1 MSEILILNESEVRAL
16 LPMESCIAVMEDALK
31 ALARGEVYNPLRQII
46 RTPVAAG
53 LLGLMPAFRALP
65 RPLFGLKEVCVF
77 PGNPARGLDTHL
89 GAVLLHSGETGE
101 LLGLM
106 NASAITEI
114 RTAAVSAVAT
124 RLLANED
131 AEVLAIV
138 GAGVQASSHI
148 AAMQHVRRIRELR
161 IVSRTAGK
169 AAALA
174 SEFQSSFPKV
184 VTAESV
190 EECLQGADIVVT
202 ATSSRDPVLRRS
214 WLRAGTHINA
224 VGSSIRA
231 AREIDGATML
241 ASRLFVDRRESTLN
255 ESGDF
260 ISAMEEGLIG
270 PDHIVA
276 EIGELLTGAA
286 AGRRAKD
293 EITLF
298 KSLGLAIEDLAAAEF
313 LYGEA
318 AKSGLGTRVDF

>member
-1 MSEILILNESEVRAL
+1 MNDVLILNEHEVRAL

-46 RTPVAAG
+46 RAPGAAG
-53 LLGLMPAFRALP
+53 MLGLMPAYRALP

-89 GAVLLHSGETGE
+89 GVVLLHSGDTGE
-101 LLGLM
+101 LLAMM

-131 AEVLAIV
+131 AGVLAVV
-138 GAGVQASSHI
+138 GAGVQARSHI
-148 AAMQHVRRIRELR
+148 GAMLHVRRIRELR
-161 IVSRTAGK
+161 IVSRSAGK

-174 SEFQSSFPKV
+174 SEFQSAFPKV

-190 EECLQGADIVVT
+190 EACLQGADVVVT

-214 WLRAGTHINA
+214 WLREGTHINA

-231 AREIDGATML
+231 AREIDSATML

-260 ISAMEEGLIG
+260 ISAMEEGLIE
-270 PDHIVA
+270 PQHIVA

-286 AGRRAKD
+286 EGRRSKD

-313 LYGEA
+313 LLGEA
-318 AKSGLGTRVDF
+318 RRLGQGTWIEF